1 MKALLAPHTCLRLTN
16 ATLVD
21 AVQCVTMITA
31 YSTELPGAFLL
42 KLTGIGKVPLWR
54 NWQTRQTQNLFPA
67 TEWEFESPWG
77 HHYRCI
83 TCCYI
88 DNFSCNKGLYPQIYP
103 RNLGQA
109 YLALEEVEK

>member
-42 KLTGIGKVPLWR
+42 TLTGIGKVPLWR

-77 HHYRCI
+77 HHLPNTTAQTEICRRLAEFSRWSLDEDEVRC
-83 TCCYI
+83 
-88 DNFSCNKGLYPQIYP
+88 
-103 RNLGQA
+103 
-109 YLALEEVEK
+109 